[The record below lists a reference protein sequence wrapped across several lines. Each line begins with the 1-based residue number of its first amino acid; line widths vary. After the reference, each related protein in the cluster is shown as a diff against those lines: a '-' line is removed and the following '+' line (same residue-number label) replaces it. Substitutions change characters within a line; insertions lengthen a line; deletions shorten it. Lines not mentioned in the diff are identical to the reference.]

1 MIIATQKAPEIVE
14 WVRKYIDGISQNL
27 QSLIS
32 Y

>member
-14 WVRKYIDGISQNL
+14 GVRKYIDGISQNL
-27 QSLIS
+27 ESLIS